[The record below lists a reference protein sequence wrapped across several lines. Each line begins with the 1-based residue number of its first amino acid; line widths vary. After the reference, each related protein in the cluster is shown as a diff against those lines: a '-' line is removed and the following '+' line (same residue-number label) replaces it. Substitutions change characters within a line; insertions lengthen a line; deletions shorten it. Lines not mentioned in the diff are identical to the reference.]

1 MFVEECV
8 VKRRKKRE
16 KEKERRKEGKTV
28 CDVKNGESSD
38 VRAAEENRT
47 AVEQPGSHVCS
58 ASL

>member
-1 MFVEECV
+1 MW
-8 VKRRKKRE
+8 KRRKKRE